1 MAHLVRVT
9 PDARQEDRGKRHVY
23 QNIRKALPK
32 KNKSRDRETE
42 NKSERERESKQ
53 TLGLRPFHRRATA
66 TEWRVPTPPYCPN
79 NRSGRG
85 HGLASSKLKM
95 SLRV

>member
-1 MAHLVRVT
+1 MFIKILGE
-9 PDARQEDRGKRHVY
+9 PY
-23 QNIRKALPK
+23 PK